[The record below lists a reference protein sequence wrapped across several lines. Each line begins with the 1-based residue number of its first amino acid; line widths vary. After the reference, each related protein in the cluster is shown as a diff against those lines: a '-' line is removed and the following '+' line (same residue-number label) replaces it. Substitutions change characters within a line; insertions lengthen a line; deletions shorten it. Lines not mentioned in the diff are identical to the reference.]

1 MAVWFT
7 TERAK
12 VGPVFGF
19 IDKFE
24 GLGIFFD
31 TYPNAR
37 HTVSSWLKKR
47 DSNSIYSRILTPEHL
62 IISIHFL
69 M

>member
-19 IDKFE
+19 VDKFE

-31 TYPNAR
+31 TYANSR
-37 HTVSSWLKKR
+37 HSGVSILVKNTIHSLIWYFYLMS
-47 DSNSIYSRILTPEHL
+47 DNILDHSN
-62 IISIHFL
+62 
-69 M
+69 

>member
-31 TYPNAR
+31 TYANAR
-37 HTVSSWLKKR
+37 HPVSGWSKIAVYKFIFIFTRL
-47 DSNSIYSRILTPEHL
+47 SNLDGSII
-62 IISIHFL
+62 
-69 M
+69 